1 MKSEVDYLIFLM
13 DMISSLPDNVEKT
26 EVEEQDGETSSTDT
40 GGDKPD
46 YPTVTK
52 WGTGIARNGPGIQ
65 IGLTKWSDIV
75 KITRGKA
82 NTLL

>member
-52 WGTGIARNGPGIQ
+52 WETGVTIGAANQ